1 MHSEKLS
8 NMKLERDL
16 KKTKK
21 FLANL
26 KLYQPRIRIV
36 IDNIESNVANWQIVS
51 PILAFISSFVYVGII
66 CSCGGNSELIMGCII
81 PIQMIL
87 FFLSFIAAERHFSSK
102 DHLNNLKACEV
113 HFQKY
118 SDEIQAAVLGNPNID
133 RMELIRK
140 NLVSILKSL
149 ARYDK
154 SHMMQLIDIN
164 FKTLL

>member
-36 IDNIESNVANWQIVS
+36 IDNIESN
-51 PILAFISSFVYVGII
+51 
-66 CSCGGNSELIMGCII
+66 GGNSELIMGCII